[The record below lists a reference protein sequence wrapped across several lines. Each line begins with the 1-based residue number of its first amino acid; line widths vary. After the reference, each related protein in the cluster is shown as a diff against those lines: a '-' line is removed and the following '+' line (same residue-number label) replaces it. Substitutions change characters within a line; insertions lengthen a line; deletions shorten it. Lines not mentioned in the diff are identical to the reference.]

1 MRMSDRP
8 TVEVEM
14 FIEAPPARV
23 WELMTDIVLMG
34 QWSPEYQGGEWLD
47 GATGP
52 TVGARFKGRNK
63 RQDREWESVS
73 TVIEAEPGRAVAW
86 AVGDANPRPPPRTP
100 IVWPP
105 APLVPGEPSML
116 WTCRRGA
123 MPPSAT
129 TLMPSWPS
137 ASPAWPS
144 LWEVWARLLPT
155 STTMPIVARA
165 GPMPPLKSN
174 GCGSLGNTK
183 KLPNS
188 SPTTWCSR
196 RP

>member
-1 MRMSDRP
+1 MHMSDRP

-86 AVGDANPRPPPRTP
+86 AVGDANNAAATWRFDLTPQGTGTRIRQHAQLGPGPSGLTARIAELPDREEDIVAART
-100 IVWPP
+100 
-105 APLVPGEPSML
+105 AEH
-116 WTCRRGA
+116 RRN
-123 MPPSAT
+123 MQT
-129 TLMPSWPS
+129 TL
-137 ASPAWPS
+137 
-144 LWEVWARLLPT
+144 E
-155 STTMPIVARA
+155 
-165 GPMPPLKSN
+165 GLKATAEQ
-174 GCGSLGNTK
+174 GGG
-183 KLPNS
+183 
-188 SPTTWCSR
+188 
-196 RP
+196 